1 MGLLQLGHSIFA
13 RLMAAII
20 VLTLLSGGI
29 NLYLSVNRLKDRTE
43 AEMCYQ
49 ARLIAS
55 QFLGIRA
62 FIAQHNEPVPYQ
74 NNNNLEQPT
83 EFKHLSP
90 EAAEEGVRALF
101 DDEIVWRFKEIWL
114 LDEDISHV
122 QQSIEKQLLTE
133 LQANPNQRSAFD
145 IDNNN
150 GISTFFYLVP
160 ISINDSCLGC
170 HGKEIAG
177 NYRAP
182 AYDEGDLA
190 GAVSISIPMTA
201 FQERIM
207 TDIKAHAVIN
217 LLLIFLLIIS
227 LYYLMR
233 VTVHKPLQY
242 LVWMSQEIGD
252 GKLKKTWSEEKLPE
266 EFGVLYQAFKKMAEK
281 LRKFY
286 EGLESQ
292 VVSRTEQLRK
302 ANKQLRD
309 QEQNLIAVNRQLAK
323 ANKIQSEFL
332 ASVSHE
338 LRTPLTSIMAFTEM
352 MQEGLAGNVT
362 KEQTEYLS
370 DIQRSSKE
378 LLDNINDILD
388 MARIEARKME
398 LTLENISPKNVCK
411 TVVRCL
417 EPLAMK
423 KDIALVTEIPD
434 IDLPNVL
441 ADRAK
446 ISHVL
451 TNLVDNAIKFSE
463 HGQKIIVSVN
473 EAKEG
478 IVFSVEDSG
487 PGIPQNELETIF
499 EAFRQ
504 VGNSSTRRH
513 RGSGLGL
520 ALAKSL
526 MVLHNGTIWV
536 ESKVGVGSTFHVL
549 LPLDQHKL
557 LEGYHEKKNFS
568 S

>member
-1 MGLLQLGHSIFA
+1 MGLLQLGHSIFT

-20 VLTLLSGGI
+20 LLTLLSGGI

-43 AEMCYQ
+43 AETCYQ

-114 LDEDISHV
+114 PDGDISHV
-122 QQSIEKQLLTE
+122 QQSIEKQLLDE
-133 LQANPNQRSAFD
+133 LQANPNQQSAFD
-145 IDNNN
+145 TDNYN

-160 ISINDSCLGC
+160 ISINESCLGC
-170 HGKEIAG
+170 HGKEVAG

-190 GAVSISIPMTA
+190 GAVSISIPMTV

-233 VTVHKPLQY
+233 VTIHKPLQY
-242 LVWMSQEIGD
+242 LVWMSQEIGE
-252 GKLKKTWSEEKLPE
+252 GKLKKSWSEEKLPE

-292 VVSRTEQLRK
+292 VIARTEQLRK

-309 QEQNLIAVNRQLAK
+309 QEQNLVAVNRQLAK

-398 LTLENISPKNVCK
+398 LTLENVSPKTLCK

-417 EPLAMK
+417 EPLALK
-423 KDIALVTEIPD
+423 KDITLVTEIPD

-446 ISHVL
+446 LGHVL
-451 TNLVDNAIKFSE
+451 TNLVDNAIKFSD
-463 HGQKIIVSVN
+463 HGQKIVISVN
-473 EAKEG
+473 EEEEG
-478 IVFSVEDSG
+478 IIFSVKDSG
-487 PGIPQNELETIF
+487 PGIPQIELKTIF
-499 EAFRQ
+499 EPFRQ

-526 MVLHNGTIWV
+526 ISLHNGTIWV
-536 ESKVGVGSTFHVL
+536 ESKVGAGSTFHVL
-549 LPLDQHKL
+549 IPLEQH
-557 LEGYHEKKNFS
+557 
-568 S
+568 